1 MRVWAVIDTNVV
13 VSAIMARHADSAVVK
28 VLEAVFDGRIV
39 PVVHAEILKEYREV
53 LSRRKFGFSPD
64 KIAAVVNMFEAEG
77 EMATP
82 TLADAN
88 VPDPKDRIFYEV
100 VLSKR
105 NLDAK
110 LVTGNK
116 AHFPVKPFIV
126 SAAEMMALLE
136 RN

>member
-39 PVVHAEILKEYREV
+39 PVIHADILKEYREV
-53 LSRRKFGFSPD
+53 LARRKFGFSPD
-64 KIAAVVNMFEAEG
+64 KIAAVIDLFESAG
-77 EMATP
+77 EKTMP
-82 TLADAN
+82 MHSDDN

-116 AHFPVKPFIV
+116 AHFPIKPFIV
-126 SAAEMMALLE
+126 SAAEMVALLE
-136 RN
+136 GN